1 METTLALTNITD
13 LVCAL
18 HLGDRHFD
26 MITIERCMA
35 IEMQETNLRWRPY
48 FVVLAENIDGYKQS
62 PHETV
67 EEYFF
72 DAINAVNMTE
82 GKIALLV
89 KLCIA

>member
-13 LVCAL
+13 MVSVLML
-18 HLGDRHFD
+18 SEKKFD
-26 MITIERCMA
+26 MSTIEHCVA
-35 IEMQETNLRWRPY
+35 IEMQESGLRFRE
-48 FVVLAENIDGYKQS
+48 FLTVLAENLEGYKQTR
-62 PHETV
+62 HETV

-72 DAINAVNMTE
+72 DAINAVNITD

>member
-13 LVCAL
+13 LVSVL
-18 HLGDRHFD
+18 MLSEKKFD
-26 MITIERCMA
+26 MSTIEHCVE

-72 DAINAVNMTE
+72 DAINAMNITE
-82 GKIALLV
+82 GKISLLV
-89 KLCIA
+89 KLCID